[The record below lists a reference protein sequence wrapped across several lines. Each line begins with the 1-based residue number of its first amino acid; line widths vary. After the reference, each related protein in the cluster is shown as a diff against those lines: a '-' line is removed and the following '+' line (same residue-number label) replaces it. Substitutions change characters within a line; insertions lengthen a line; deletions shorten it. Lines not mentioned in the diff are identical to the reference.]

1 MREGGVRP
9 GVGKDGGAE
18 RGGVHPGVGMGGGKG
33 GAARWVW
40 VAAAVVAL
48 AAGWEAWGYQV
59 AFVTDAAGPRA
70 LPLLAVALMLAGS
83 VALALRPHTGAPG
96 SGPGETGI
104 VRPVLAGALFLAI
117 PFLIPWLGF
126 MVTAGGA
133 MAGLAMLLGAPLTRA
148 LAAGS
153 AIAVALYLLF
163 VYALGV
169 PLPVGALFLA
179 PTPGGG

>member
-1 MREGGVRP
+1 MQP
-9 GVGKDGGAE
+9 GI
-18 RGGVHPGVGMGGGKG
+18 GMDGGKG
-33 GAARWVW
+33 DAARWAW
-40 VAAAVVAL
+40 GAAALLAL
-48 AAGWEAWGYQV
+48 AAGWEAWGYRV

-70 LPLLAVALMLAGS
+70 LPLLAAGLVLAGA
-83 VALALRPHTGAPG
+83 VALALRPRVGSAQDGDPG
-96 SGPGETGI
+96 GRRGVGRRRGPGGRRGLGGAGI
-104 VRPVLAGALFLAI
+104 LRPVLAGALFFTI
-117 PFLIPWLGF
+117 PVLISWLGF

-133 MAGLAMLLGAPLTRA
+133 MAGLAVLLGAPLSRA

-179 PTPGGG
+179 PTPGAG